1 MDRFFGISRNGSTYR
16 KEITAGISTFLTMS
30 FIVAVNPIFLADAG
44 IPYAAAFVATI
55 LATVLGTVIMGM
67 WANWPVAVA
76 PGMGLNAYFAYGLVM
91 GQNFSWQQ
99 ALAAVFVASVLFLL
113 FSLSR
118 LRGWLIGAIPQD
130 LQAGI
135 TAGIGLFLAMI
146 GLQSMGLVAD
156 DPDTLLRLGV
166 INAPELLLSLAG
178 LLVMA
183 GLAARGT
190 RGGVLLTILVLSVI
204 GWITGLAEFG
214 GILGSPPV
222 SSAAFQL
229 DFSQLASFGF
239 LSVVFVL
246 FFLDFFDT
254 TGTLTGIA
262 TIAGKRRQDGSIA
275 NLDRAILADT
285 SASVVGSLLGT
296 SSMTTYLE
304 SATGIREGGRTG
316 LTALTV
322 AALFL
327 CCLFLEPL
335 FASIPAFATAPA
347 LVFVAAS
354 FLAPLRYINWEDMA
368 VAMPVMLMAIL
379 MPLTFSIAAG
389 IAIGFLAFVVIH
401 VLAGRANSINAGTY
415 VIAGFG
421 CLWLAT
427 PFV

>member
-16 KEITAGISTFLTMS
+16 KEITAGLSTFLTMS
-30 FIVAVNPIFLADAG
+30 FIVAVNPMFLADAG

-55 LATVLGTVIMGM
+55 LATVLGTVIMGV

-183 GLAARGT
+183 GLAARGA

-214 GILGSPPV
+214 GIFGSPPI

-262 TIAGKRRQDGSIA
+262 TIAGKRAPDGSIA

-354 FLAPLRYINWEDMA
+354 FLAPLRDLDWEDMA

-389 IAIGFLAFVVIH
+389 IAIGFLAYVLIH

-415 VIAGFG
+415 VITGFG
-421 CLWLAT
+421 CLWMAT
-427 PFV
+427 PFI

>member
-1 MDRFFGISRNGSTYR
+1 
-16 KEITAGISTFLTMS
+16 
-30 FIVAVNPIFLADAG
+30 
-44 IPYAAAFVATI
+44 
-55 LATVLGTVIMGM
+55 
-67 WANWPVAVA
+67 
-76 PGMGLNAYFAYGLVM
+76 
-91 GQNFSWQQ
+91 
-99 ALAAVFVASVLFLL
+99 
-113 FSLSR
+113 
-118 LRGWLIGAIPQD
+118 
-130 LQAGI
+130 
-135 TAGIGLFLAMI
+135 
-146 GLQSMGLVAD
+146 
-156 DPDTLLRLGV
+156 
-166 INAPELLLSLAG
+166 
-178 LLVMA
+178 MA
-183 GLAARGT
+183 GLAARCA

-222 SSAAFQL
+222 GSAGFQL

-347 LVFVAAS
+347 LVFVAVS
-354 FLAPLRYINWEDMA
+354 FLAPLHDLDWEDMA

-389 IAIGFLAFVVIH
+389 IAIGFLAYVLIH
-401 VLAGRANSINAGTY
+401 VLAGRASSINAGTY
-415 VIAGFG
+415 VITGFG

>member
-1 MDRFFGISRNGSTYR
+1 MDRFFGISLNGSTYR
-16 KEITAGISTFLTMS
+16 KEITAGLSTFLTMS
-30 FIVAVNPIFLADAG
+30 FIVAVNPMFLADAG
-44 IPYAAAFVATI
+44 IPFAAAFVATI
-55 LATVLGTVIMGM
+55 LATVLGTVIMGV

-76 PGMGLNAYFAYGLVM
+76 PGMGLNAYFAYGLVI

-113 FSLSR
+113 FSFSR
-118 LRGWLIGAIPQD
+118 LRGWLIGAIPRD

-146 GLQSMGLVAD
+146 GLQGMGLVAD

-183 GLAARGT
+183 GLAARGA
-190 RGGVLLTILVLSVI
+190 RGSVLLTILALSVI

-222 SSAAFQL
+222 ASAAFQL

-262 TIAGKRRQDGSIA
+262 TIAGKRAPDGSIA

-354 FLAPLRYINWEDMA
+354 FLAPLRDLDWEDMA

-389 IAIGFLAFVVIH
+389 IAIGFLAYVLIR

-415 VIAGFG
+415 VITGFG